1 MQKNIKVSHDTEHD
15 DERGAGRIGEKDI
28 RRSGRNTGKIRETVM
43 RLTRKNPDGKTYRLP
58 CTEQTP
64 GIRVD
69 HRMGYPTL
77 SGAMIDRIGRM
88 EDVKPLTEWEKDIKN
103 SFPLQR
109 EATQPDGCQKYT

>member
-1 MQKNIKVSHDTEHD
+1 
-15 DERGAGRIGEKDI
+15 
-28 RRSGRNTGKIRETVM
+28 M

-88 EDVKPLTEWEKDIKN
+88 EDIKPLTEWEKDIKN
-103 SFPLQR
+103 SSPLQR
-109 EATQPDGCQKYT
+109 RATQPDGCQKYT

>member
-15 DERGAGRIGEKDI
+15 DERGAGRTGEKGI
-28 RRSGRNTGKIRETVM
+28 RRSERKTGKISGIVM

-64 GIRVD
+64 GIRID

-77 SGAMIDRIGRM
+77 FGVMIDRIGRM
-88 EDVKPLTEWEKDIKN
+88 EDTKSLEEWEKDIKN
-103 SFPLQR
+103 SSPLQR
-109 EATQPDGCQKYT
+109 GAAQPDGCLK